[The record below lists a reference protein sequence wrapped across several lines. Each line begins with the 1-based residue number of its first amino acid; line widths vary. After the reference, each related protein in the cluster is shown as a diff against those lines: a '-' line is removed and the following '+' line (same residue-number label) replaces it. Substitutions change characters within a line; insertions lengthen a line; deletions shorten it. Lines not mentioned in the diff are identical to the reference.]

1 MDAVRQLQQAAVRRS
16 RAEQRG
22 GEGVG
27 IEGGEAVR
35 EGVVVVVVGGAGVD
49 GVVEAEEGASRG
61 REEEK
66 GVAK

>member
-1 MDAVRQLQQAAVRRS
+1 MDAVRQLQQAAARRS

-35 EGVVVVVVGGAGVD
+35 EGVVVIMVGGAGVD
-49 GVVEAEEGASRG
+49 GVVEAEEGAASER
-61 REEEK
+61 REGK